1 MGSIPIVSNG
11 VNMASSLRGLAS
23 KKKQPVENQNIS
35 REESLVAPVETQVSI
50 EASEISPASS
60 EAETAVE
67 VETLSSETIDAVQ
80 ALEVLSESAVEVTT
94 DLSVDQSVEVAPVG
108 VSTKKTKKQN
118 SKKKGM
124 ENQS

>member
-80 ALEVLSESAVEVTT
+80 ALETSSEVVVEASA
-94 DLSVDQSVEVAPVG
+94 DLPPTQSVEAAPVG
-108 VSTKKTKKQN
+108 LSTKKFKKQN

-124 ENQS
+124 ENQ